1 LSAEAAGGHVEVYVF
16 GSAVE
21 GRLTTDCDIGVVAAM
36 RSPPV
41 GARLIAR
48 VLEAAWRGR
57 GGAA

>member
-1 LSAEAAGGHVEVYVF
+1 MRRVVGGGGWGHVEVYVF

-41 GARLIAR
+41 GGWADC
-48 VLEAAWRGR
+48 EGS
-57 GGAA
+57 